1 MTDFLK
7 GPNNT
12 FRLNHRYPSFG
23 RPWTRV
29 YADTL
34 LDSWFVGDFASANY
48 YITVE
53 YDSNQKETM
62 QVSVIARPEHAS
74 FTIYGRTSIQYELI
88 TLLATVNA
96 SKLNLTASA
105 LPGFDG
111 AKVIFTATYGE
122 TINQL
127 GKPTV
132 VIGSGLTDGEV
143 TPIETTRTFGNILI
157 LSNPDVTAETASDSV
172 TFLAGD
178 GIGITSN
185 NVSKSITFSS
195 ITNNFKNFTIGTTV
209 LTADN
214 PNDSIRLV
222 PSNSVGITASS
233 LTNEIAI
240 SATGILDNLNVSGES
255 VLNTLSVSGN
265 TTVSNL
271 TVSGNFV
278 VTGTTTTTNSAAVS
292 IADYVITLAQG
303 AATSQIANGAGVTI
317 AGALASMKWDH
328 TTLSWQFNKILTPS
342 VNNTYTLGT
351 PNLLWQ
357 NVYATTLTGTLA
369 TGPQPNIT
377 ALGSLDTLTI
387 NGVFNATLSTVA
399 QPNITSVGTLS
410 GLSVGGLSTTS
421 SLTVT
426 GLTTLQQT
434 QELYL
439 AVTPA
444 ATAAFNFVNGGI
456 YYCTGMNQNF
466 TAVYTNVP
474 TYSPYTVAT
483 TVILVQGGTPYVPTT
498 LSINGVSQI
507 IKWLGGSVPTG
518 SASKVNIVGFT
529 FIITSNNVY
538 TVLGS
543 YAEYY

>member
-483 TVILVQGGTPYVPTT
+483 KDLPPLAPTVVGLTSKFKIFLIL
-498 LSINGVSQI
+498 
-507 IKWLGGSVPTG
+507 
-518 SASKVNIVGFT
+518 SANERAI
-529 FIITSNNVY
+529 
-538 TVLGS
+538 
-543 YAEYY
+543 E